1 MFISKNIQINLLT
14 NEALVSKKQHELD
27 IGYDLASV
35 ENVTLLSKQVT
46 LVRTGLSISLPA
58 GVAGFVLPRSGL
70 ATKHQITLIN
80 APGLIDPGYTGEILI
95 PLINHS
101 DINYNIS
108 KQERVAQLVLVN
120 SDNVEFDLV
129 DELNVT
135 ERSSDGFGST
145 G

>member
-1 MFISKNIQINLLT
+1 MSKNIQIKLLT
-14 NEALVSKKQHELD
+14 NEALVPKKQHELD

-35 ENVTLLSKQVT
+35 ENTTLLSKQVT
-46 LVRTGLSISLPA
+46 LVRTGLSISLPP

-80 APGLIDPGYTGEILI
+80 SPGLIDPGYTGEILI

-120 SDNVEFDLV
+120 SDNVEFDVV

>member
-1 MFISKNIQINLLT
+1 MSKNIQIKLLT
-14 NEALVSKKQHELD
+14 NEALVPKKQHELD

-35 ENVTLLSKQVT
+35 ENTTLLSKRVT

-58 GVAGFVLPRSGL
+58 GVAAFVLPRSGL

-80 APGLIDPGYTGEILI
+80 SPGLIDPGYTGEILI

-101 DINYNIS
+101 DVNYNIS

-120 SDNVEFDLV
+120 SDNVEFDVV

>member
-1 MFISKNIQINLLT
+1 MSKNIQIKLLT
-14 NEALVSKKQHELD
+14 NEALVPKKQHELD

-35 ENVTLLSKQVT
+35 ENITLLSKQVT

-80 APGLIDPGYTGEILI
+80 SPGLIDPGYTGEILI
-95 PLINHS
+95 PLMNHS

-120 SDNVEFDLV
+120 SDNVEFDIV

>member
-1 MFISKNIQINLLT
+1 MSKNIQIKLLT
-14 NEALVSKKQHELD
+14 NEALVPKKQHELD

-35 ENVTLLSKQVT
+35 ENTTLLSKQVT

-58 GVAGFVLPRSGL
+58 GLAGFVLPRSGL

-80 APGLIDPGYTGEILI
+80 SPGLIDPGYTGEILI

-120 SDNVEFDLV
+120 SDNVKFDVV

>member
-1 MFISKNIQINLLT
+1 MSKNIQIKLLT
-14 NEALVSKKQHELD
+14 NEALVPKKQHELD

-35 ENVTLLSKQVT
+35 ESTTLLSKQVT

-58 GVAGFVLPRSGL
+58 GLAGFVLPRSGL

-80 APGLIDPGYTGEILI
+80 SPGLIDPGYTGEILI

-101 DINYNIS
+101 DVSYNIS

>member
-1 MFISKNIQINLLT
+1 MSKNIQIKLLT
-14 NEALVSKKQHELD
+14 NEALVPKKQHELD

-35 ENVTLLSKQVT
+35 ENTTLLSKQVT
-46 LVRTGLSISLPA
+46 LVRTGLTISLPA

-80 APGLIDPGYTGEILI
+80 SPGLIDPGYTGEILI

-101 DINYNIS
+101 DVNYNIS

-120 SDNVEFDLV
+120 SDNVKFDIV

>member
-1 MFISKNIQINLLT
+1 MSKNIQIKLLT
-14 NEALVSKKQHELD
+14 NEALVPKKQHELD

-35 ENVTLLSKQVT
+35 ESTTLLSKQVT

-58 GVAGFVLPRSGL
+58 GLAGFVLPRSGL

-80 APGLIDPGYTGEILI
+80 SPGLIDPGYTWEILI

-101 DINYNIS
+101 DVSYNIS

-120 SDNVEFDLV
+120 SDNVEFDVV

>member
-1 MFISKNIQINLLT
+1 MSKNIQIKLLT
-14 NEALVSKKQHELD
+14 NEALVPKKQHELD

-35 ENVTLLSKQVT
+35 ENTTLLSKQVT

-58 GVAGFVLPRSGL
+58 GLAGFVLPRSGL

-80 APGLIDPGYTGEILI
+80 SPGLIDPGYTGEILI

-101 DINYNIS
+101 DVSYNIS

-120 SDNVEFDLV
+120 SDNVEFDVV

>member
-1 MFISKNIQINLLT
+1 MSKNIQIKLLT
-14 NEALVSKKQHELD
+14 NEALVPKKQHELD

-35 ENVTLLSKQVT
+35 ENITLLSKQVT

-80 APGLIDPGYTGEILI
+80 SPGLIDPGYTGEILI

-120 SDNVEFDLV
+120 SDNVEFDIV

>member
-1 MFISKNIQINLLT
+1 MSKNIQIKLLT
-14 NEALVSKKQHELD
+14 NEALVPKKQHELD

-35 ENVTLLSKQVT
+35 ENTTLLSKQVT

-80 APGLIDPGYTGEILI
+80 SPGLIDPGYTGEILI

-120 SDNVEFDLV
+120 SDNVKFDVV

>member
-1 MFISKNIQINLLT
+1 MSKNIQIKLLT
-14 NEALVSKKQHELD
+14 NEALVPKKQHELD

-35 ENVTLLSKQVT
+35 ENLTLLSKQVT

-80 APGLIDPGYTGEILI
+80 SPGLIDPGYTGEILI

>member
-1 MFISKNIQINLLT
+1 MSKNIQIKLLT
-14 NEALVSKKQHELD
+14 NEALVPKKQHELD

-35 ENVTLLSKQVT
+35 ENITLLSKQVT

>member
-1 MFISKNIQINLLT
+1 MSKNIQIKLLT
-14 NEALVSKKQHELD
+14 NEALVPTKQHELD

-35 ENVTLLSKQVT
+35 ENTTLLSKQVT

-58 GVAGFVLPRSGL
+58 EVAGFVLPRSGL

-80 APGLIDPGYTGEILI
+80 SPGLIDPGYTGEILI

-120 SDNVEFDLV
+120 SDNVEFDVV

>member
-1 MFISKNIQINLLT
+1 MSKNIQIKLLT
-14 NEALVSKKQHELD
+14 NEALVPKKQHELD

-35 ENVTLLSKQVT
+35 ENTTLLSKQVT

-58 GVAGFVLPRSGL
+58 GLAGFVLPRSGL
-70 ATKHQITLIN
+70 ASKHQITLIN
-80 APGLIDPGYTGEILI
+80 SPGLIDPGYTGEILI

-120 SDNVEFDLV
+120 SDNVEFDVV

>member
-1 MFISKNIQINLLT
+1 MSKNIQIKLLT
-14 NEALVSKKQHELD
+14 NEALVPKKQHELD
-27 IGYDLASV
+27 IGYDLATV
-35 ENVTLLSKQVT
+35 ENTTLLSKQVT

-80 APGLIDPGYTGEILI
+80 SPGLIDPGYTGEILI

-120 SDNVEFDLV
+120 SDNVEFDVV

>member
-1 MFISKNIQINLLT
+1 MSKNIQIKLLT
-14 NEALVSKKQHELD
+14 NEALVPKKQHELD

-35 ENVTLLSKQVT
+35 ENTTLLSKQVT
-46 LVRTGLSISLPA
+46 LIRTGLSISLPA
-58 GVAGFVLPRSGL
+58 GIAGFVLPRSGL

-80 APGLIDPGYTGEILI
+80 SPGLIDPGYTGEILI

-120 SDNVEFDLV
+120 SDNVEFDVV

>member
-1 MFISKNIQINLLT
+1 MSKNIQIKLLT
-14 NEALVSKKQHELD
+14 NEALVPKKQHELD

-35 ENVTLLSKQVT
+35 ENLTLLSKQVT

-80 APGLIDPGYTGEILI
+80 SPGLIDPGYTGEILI

-120 SDNVEFDLV
+120 SDNVEFDVV

>member
-1 MFISKNIQINLLT
+1 MSKNIQIKLLT
-14 NEALVSKKQHELD
+14 NEALVPKKQHELD

-35 ENVTLLSKQVT
+35 ESTTLLSKQVT

-58 GVAGFVLPRSGL
+58 GLAGFVLPRSGL

-80 APGLIDPGYTGEILI
+80 SPGLIDPGYTGEILI

-101 DINYNIS
+101 DISYNIS

-120 SDNVEFDLV
+120 SDNVEFDVV

>member
-1 MFISKNIQINLLT
+1 MSKNIQIKLLT
-14 NEALVSKKQHELD
+14 NEALVPKKQHELD

-35 ENVTLLSKQVT
+35 ENTTLLSKQVT

-80 APGLIDPGYTGEILI
+80 SPGLIDPGYTGEILI

>member
-1 MFISKNIQINLLT
+1 MSKNIQIKLLT
-14 NEALVSKKQHELD
+14 NEALVPKKQHELD

-35 ENVTLLSKQVT
+35 ENITLLSKQVT

-108 KQERVAQLVLVN
+108 KQDRVAQLVLVN
-120 SDNVEFDLV
+120 SDNVEFDIV

-135 ERSSDGFGST
+135 DRSSDGFGST

>member
-1 MFISKNIQINLLT
+1 MSKNIQIKLLT
-14 NEALVSKKQHELD
+14 NEALVPKKQHELD

-35 ENVTLLSKQVT
+35 ENTTLLSKQVT

-58 GVAGFVLPRSGL
+58 GLAGFVLPRSGL
-70 ATKHQITLIN
+70 ATNHQITLIN

-120 SDNVEFDLV
+120 SDNVEFDIV

>member
-1 MFISKNIQINLLT
+1 MSKNIQIKLLT
-14 NEALVSKKQHELD
+14 NEALVPKKQHELD

-35 ENVTLLSKQVT
+35 ENTTLLSKQVT

-58 GVAGFVLPRSGL
+58 GLAGFVLPRYGL
-70 ATKHQITLIN
+70 DTKHQITLIN
-80 APGLIDPGYTGEILI
+80 SPGLIDPGYTGEILI

-101 DINYNIS
+101 DVSYNIS

-120 SDNVEFDLV
+120 SDNVEFDVV

>member
-1 MFISKNIQINLLT
+1 MSKNIQIKLLT
-14 NEALVSKKQHELD
+14 NEALVPKKQHELD

-35 ENVTLLSKQVT
+35 ENTTLLSKQVT
-46 LVRTGLSISLPA
+46 LVRTGLSISLPV

-80 APGLIDPGYTGEILI
+80 SPGLIDPGYTGEILI

-101 DINYNIS
+101 DVNYNIS
-108 KQERVAQLVLVN
+108 KQERIAQLVLVN
-120 SDNVEFDLV
+120 SDNVEFDVV

>member
-1 MFISKNIQINLLT
+1 MSKNIQIKLLT
-14 NEALVSKKQHELD
+14 EDSIIPKKQHELD

-35 ENVTLLSKQVT
+35 ENTTLLSKQVT
-46 LVRTGLSISLPA
+46 LVRTGLSISLPP

-80 APGLIDPGYTGEILI
+80 SPGLIDPGYTGEILI

>member
-1 MFISKNIQINLLT
+1 MSKNIQIKLLT
-14 NEALVSKKQHELD
+14 NEALVPKKQHELD

-35 ENVTLLSKQVT
+35 ENTTLLSKQVT

-70 ATKHQITLIN
+70 ATKHLITLIN
-80 APGLIDPGYTGEILI
+80 SPGLIDPGYTGEILI

-101 DINYNIS
+101 DVNYNIS

-120 SDNVEFDLV
+120 SDNVEFDVV

>member
-1 MFISKNIQINLLT
+1 MSKNIQIKLLT
-14 NEALVSKKQHELD
+14 NEALVPKKQHELD

-35 ENVTLLSKQVT
+35 ENITLISKQVT

-58 GVAGFVLPRSGL
+58 GLAGFILPRSGL

-80 APGLIDPGYTGEILI
+80 SPGLIDPGYTGEILI

-120 SDNVEFDLV
+120 SDNVEFDIV

>member
-1 MFISKNIQINLLT
+1 MSKNIQIKLLT
-14 NEALVSKKQHELD
+14 NEALVPKKQHELD

-35 ENVTLLSKQVT
+35 ENTTLLSKQVT

-58 GVAGFVLPRSGL
+58 GLAGFVLPRSGL

-80 APGLIDPGYTGEILI
+80 SPGLIDPGYTGEILI

-120 SDNVEFDLV
+120 SDNVEFDIV
-129 DELNVT
+129 NELNVT

>member
-1 MFISKNIQINLLT
+1 MSKNIQIKLLT
-14 NEALVSKKQHELD
+14 NEALVPKKQHELD

-35 ENVTLLSKQVT
+35 ENTTLLSKQVT

-58 GVAGFVLPRSGL
+58 GLAGFILPRSGL

-80 APGLIDPGYTGEILI
+80 SPGLIDPGYTGEILI

-120 SDNVEFDLV
+120 SDNVEFDVV

>member
-1 MFISKNIQINLLT
+1 MSKNIQIKLLT
-14 NEALVSKKQHELD
+14 NEALVPKKQHELD

-35 ENVTLLSKQVT
+35 ENTTLLSKQVT

-58 GVAGFVLPRSGL
+58 GLAGFVLPRSGL
-70 ATKHQITLIN
+70 ASKHQITLIN
-80 APGLIDPGYTGEILI
+80 SPGLIDPGYTGEILI

-101 DINYNIS
+101 DVSYNIS

-120 SDNVEFDLV
+120 SDNVEFDV
-129 DELNVT
+129 VEELNVT

>member
-1 MFISKNIQINLLT
+1 MSKNIQIKLLT
-14 NEALVSKKQHELD
+14 NEALVPKKQHELD

-35 ENVTLLSKQVT
+35 ENTTLLSKQVT
-46 LVRTGLSISLPA
+46 LVRTGLTISLPA

-80 APGLIDPGYTGEILI
+80 SPGLIDPGYTGEILI

-101 DINYNIS
+101 DVNYNIS

-120 SDNVEFDLV
+120 SDNVEFDVV
-129 DELNVT
+129 DDLNVT

>member
-1 MFISKNIQINLLT
+1 MSKNIQIKLLT
-14 NEALVSKKQHELD
+14 NEALVPKKQHELD

-35 ENVTLLSKQVT
+35 ESTTLLSKQVT

-80 APGLIDPGYTGEILI
+80 SPGLIDPGYTGEILI

-120 SDNVEFDLV
+120 SDNVEFDVV

>member
-1 MFISKNIQINLLT
+1 MSKNIQIKLLT
-14 NEALVSKKQHELD
+14 NEALVPKKQHELD

-35 ENVTLLSKQVT
+35 ENTTLLSKQVT

-58 GVAGFVLPRSGL
+58 GLAGFVLPRSGL

-80 APGLIDPGYTGEILI
+80 SPGLIDPGYTGEILI

-101 DINYNIS
+101 DVSYNIS

-120 SDNVEFDLV
+120 SDNVEFDIV

>member
-1 MFISKNIQINLLT
+1 MSKNIQIKLLT
-14 NEALVSKKQHELD
+14 NEALVPKKQHKLD

-35 ENVTLLSKQVT
+35 ENTTLLSKQVT

-58 GVAGFVLPRSGL
+58 GLAGFVLPRSGL

-80 APGLIDPGYTGEILI
+80 SPGLIDPGYTGEILI

-101 DINYNIS
+101 DVSYNIS

-120 SDNVEFDLV
+120 SDNVEFDVV